1 MKMTKLISLILA
13 VVMVLGVLC
22 SCGNSKKNETSSS
35 KVASDGEAVSETSS
49 ATVDTSSEATS
60 SEDLRYRTTREEKPA
75 DFKYKNVR
83 IACIGDSITQ
93 GSGTYSGYRYYLYR
107 DLISNG
113 ATFTYV
119 GSERSADP
127 RLPGNYQFH
136 GGYGGAFIGP
146 NTDGK
151 NRSTYDH
158 LGNYLGGGADIA
170 LIMIG
175 HNNYFH
181 RIDVDNMTEVYS
193 NFVRRICELSPGI
206 TVYCA
211 TIVNSAK
218 GTAPDTEKGYDE
230 NGINKLLPSIVENL
244 CKEGLD
250 VRFVDLRA
258 KSNLSGETGDFD
270 GGDNTHPNEQ
280 GQEKMAAVW
289 CDAIL
294 DQVLE
299 INDKGD
305 KSAEKVIRP
314 SSIAISEKSL
324 SVFKDSKIRLSATV
338 KPSDAKCTG
347 VMWESSD
354 ESVATVDTFGVVS
367 GLKSGT
373 ATITAKTIDGGIADT
388 CEVTVSKDE
397 SAPSYKTF
405 LSEQFTKDAWDGEE
419 AAGFGGGG
427 WYRYFPGGNA
437 KSVTTKVAYEAGNNF
452 MINMAYAAE
461 QNVGISTTNPGYFVS
476 FSYGE
481 YELRVFNCGGT
492 VKLFKNGA
500 EVGSKTTEYKLKRH
514 LYGMSYR
521 DGKITVHCDY
531 ETLFTVKGKLPT
543 SSKITVVSSEPS
555 RVSHI
560 QAIIIR
566 KANS

>member
-1 MKMTKLISLILA
+1 MKTTRILSLILA
-13 VVMVLGVLC
+13 VVMMLGIFC
-22 SCGNSKKNETSSS
+22 SCDKDNDTASTDNTPSKDE
-35 KVASDGEAVSETSS
+35 VVSTISE
-49 ATVDTSSEATS
+49 DEATS
-60 SEDLRYRTTREEKPA
+60 SETTSVDTRYRTTREKKPA
-75 DFKYKNVR
+75 NFKYKNVR

-127 RLPGNYQFH
+127 RLPGEYQVH

-170 LIMIG
+170 LVMIG

-181 RIDVDNMTEVYS
+181 RIDVDNISEVYG
-193 NFVRRICELSPGI
+193 NFIRRICELSPGI

-230 NGINKLLPSIVENL
+230 NGINKLLPSIVAGL
-244 CKEGLD
+244 CQDGLD

-258 KSNLSGETGDFD
+258 ESNLSGETGDFD

-289 CDAIL
+289 CNAIL

-305 KSAEKVIRP
+305 NNAAKVIRP
-314 SSIAISEKSL
+314 SSINLSDDKI
-324 SVFKDSKIRLSATV
+324 SVFTGNKVRLSATV

-354 ESVATVDTFGVVS
+354 ESIATVDTFGLVS
-367 GLKSGT
+367 GVKSGT
-373 ATITAKTIDGGIADT
+373 ATITAKTIDGGIAAT
-388 CEVTVSKDE
+388 CELTVSKDE
-397 SAPSYKTF
+397 NAPKYKT
-405 LSEQFTKDAWDGEE
+405 LVSEQFTKEAWEGEE
-419 AAGFGGGG
+419 AGGFGGGG
-427 WYRYFPGGNA
+427 WYRYFPGGSA
-437 KSVTTKVAYEAGNNF
+437 KTVTSKTAYEAGSNF
-452 MINMAYAAE
+452 MVNMAYAAE
-461 QNVGISTTNPGYFVS
+461 QNVGISTTNPNYYVS
-476 FSYGE
+476 FTYGD

-492 VKLFKNGA
+492 VKLFKNGS
-500 EVGSKTTEYKLKRH
+500 ELDSKTTEYKLKRH
-514 LYGMSYR
+514 LYGMSYK

-531 ETLFTVKGKLPT
+531 ETLFTVKGSMPT
-543 SSKITVVSSEPS
+543 SSKITVTSSEPS
-555 RVSHI
+555 RISHI

-566 KANS
+566 KAD

>member
-1 MKMTKLISLILA
+1 MKKMRILSIILA
-13 VVMVLGVLC
+13 VVMMLGVLC
-22 SCGNSKKNETSSS
+22 SCDKDKDSTSADITSS
-35 KVASDGEAVSETSS
+35 KGEVVS
-49 ATVDTSSEATS
+49 TVSGDEATS
-60 SEDLRYRTTREEKPA
+60 SESTTSVDTRYRTTREKKSA

-127 RLPGNYQFH
+127 RLPSDYQAH

-158 LGNYLGGGADIA
+158 LGNYLGSGADIA
-170 LIMIG
+170 LVMIG

-181 RIDVDNMTEVYS
+181 RIDVDNISEVYS

-211 TIVNSAK
+211 TIVNSAQ

-230 NGINKLLPSIVENL
+230 NGINKLLPSIVAGL
-244 CKEGLD
+244 CQEGLD

-258 KSNLSGETGDFD
+258 KTNLSGEAGDFD
-270 GGDNTHPNEQ
+270 SGDNTHPNEQ
-280 GQEKMAAVW
+280 GQEKMASVW

-305 KSAEKVIRP
+305 SSAAKVIRP
-314 SSIAISEKSL
+314 SSIKLSDDKA
-324 SVFKDSKIRLSATV
+324 SVFTGNKVRLSATV

-347 VMWESSD
+347 VIWESSD
-354 ESVATVDTFGVVS
+354 ESVATVDTFGLVS
-367 GLKSGT
+367 GVKSGT
-373 ATITAKTIDGGIADT
+373 ATITAKTIDGGIAAT

-397 SAPSYKTF
+397 NAPKYKT
-405 LSEQFTKDAWDGEE
+405 LVSEQFTREAWEGDE
-419 AAGFGGGG
+419 AAGFSGGG
-427 WYRYFPGGNA
+427 WYRYFPGGSA
-437 KSVTTKVAYEAGNNF
+437 KTVTTKTAYDAGSNF
-452 MINMAYAAE
+452 MVNMAYAAE
-461 QNVGISTTNPGYFVS
+461 QNVGISTTNPAYYVS
-476 FSYGE
+476 FAYGD
-481 YELRVFNCGGT
+481 YELRVHNCGGT
-492 VKLFKNGA
+492 VKLFKNGI
-500 EVGSKTTEYKLKRH
+500 EVASKTTEYKLKRH
-514 LYGMSYR
+514 LYGIAYK

-531 ETLFTVKGKLPT
+531 ETLFSVKGSMPT
-543 SSKITVVSSEPS
+543 SSKITVTSSEPS
-555 RVSHI
+555 RISHI

>member
-1 MKMTKLISLILA
+1 MKKIRILSLIVAA
-13 VVMVLGVLC
+13 VMMLCILC
-22 SCGNSKKNETSSS
+22 SCGENKDSVSSDNTSS
-35 KVASDGEAVSETSS
+35 KGEVVSGVSGEEN
-49 ATVDTSSEATS
+49 TSSEATTS
-60 SEDLRYRTTREEKPA
+60 VDTRYRATREQKSA
-75 DFKYKNVR
+75 NFKYKNVR

-127 RLPGNYQFH
+127 RLPSDYQVH

-151 NRSTYDH
+151 NRSTYDY

-170 LIMIG
+170 LVMIG

-181 RIDVDNMTEVYS
+181 RIDVDNMTEVYG
-193 NFVRRICELSPGI
+193 NFIRRICELSPGI

-230 NGINKLLPSIVENL
+230 NGINKLLPSIVDGL

-258 KSNLSGETGDFD
+258 KSNLSGDNGDFD

-305 KSAEKVIRP
+305 NSAKNVIRP
-314 SSIAISEKSL
+314 SSIKLSDSKA
-324 SVFKDSKIRLSATV
+324 SVFTGEKVRLSATV
-338 KPSDAKCTG
+338 KPSDAKCSG
-347 VMWESSD
+347 VIWESSD
-354 ESVATVDTFGVVS
+354 ESIATVDTFGLVS
-367 GLKSGT
+367 GVKSGT
-373 ATITAKTIDGGIADT
+373 VTITGKTIDGGISAT
-388 CEVTVSKDE
+388 CEVTVSKDAN
-397 SAPSYKTF
+397 APKYKT
-405 LSEQFTKDAWDGEE
+405 LVSEPFTKDAWEGDE

-427 WYRYFPGGNA
+427 WYRYFPGGSA
-437 KSVTTKVAYEAGNNF
+437 KTVTSKTAYEAGNNF
-452 MINMAYAAE
+452 MVNMAYAAE
-461 QNVGISTTNPGYFVS
+461 QNVGISTTNPAYYCS
-476 FSYGE
+476 FSYGD

-492 VKLFKNGA
+492 VKLFKNGF
-500 EVGSKTTEYKLKRH
+500 EIESNTSEYKLKRH
-514 LYGMSYR
+514 LYGIIYK

-531 ETLFTVKGKLPT
+531 EPLFTVKGSMPS
-543 SSKITVVSSEPS
+543 SSKITVTSSEPS

-560 QAIIIR
+560 QAIIVR

>member
-1 MKMTKLISLILA
+1 MKKMRILSIILA
-13 VVMVLGVLC
+13 VVMMLGVLC
-22 SCGNSKKNETSSS
+22 SCDKDKDSTSADITSS
-35 KVASDGEAVSETSS
+35 KGEVVS
-49 ATVDTSSEATS
+49 TVSGDEATS
-60 SEDLRYRTTREEKPA
+60 SESTTSVDTRYRTTREKKSA

-127 RLPGNYQFH
+127 RLPSDYQAH

-158 LGNYLGGGADIA
+158 LGNYLGSGADIA
-170 LIMIG
+170 LVMIG

-181 RIDVDNMTEVYS
+181 RIDVDNISEVYS

-211 TIVNSAK
+211 TIVNSAQ

-230 NGINKLLPSIVENL
+230 NGINKLLPSIVAGL
-244 CKEGLD
+244 CQEGLD

-258 KSNLSGETGDFD
+258 KTNLSGEAGDFD
-270 GGDNTHPNEQ
+270 SGDNTHPNEQ

-305 KSAEKVIRP
+305 SSAAKVIRP
-314 SSIAISEKSL
+314 SSIKLSDDKA
-324 SVFKDSKIRLSATV
+324 SVFTGNKVRLSATV

-347 VMWESSD
+347 VIWESSD
-354 ESVATVDTFGVVS
+354 ESVATVDTFGLVS
-367 GLKSGT
+367 GVKSGT
-373 ATITAKTIDGGIADT
+373 ATITAKTIDGGIAAT

-397 SAPSYKTF
+397 NALKYKT
-405 LSEQFTKDAWDGEE
+405 LVSEQFTREAWEGDE
-419 AAGFGGGG
+419 AAGFSGGG
-427 WYRYFPGGNA
+427 WYRYFPGGSA
-437 KSVTTKVAYEAGNNF
+437 KTVTTKTAYDAGSNF
-452 MINMAYAAE
+452 MVNMAYAAE
-461 QNVGISTTNPGYFVS
+461 QNVGISTTNPAYYVS
-476 FSYGE
+476 FAYGD
-481 YELRVFNCGGT
+481 YELRVHNCGGT
-492 VKLFKNGA
+492 VKLFKNGI
-500 EVGSKTTEYKLKRH
+500 EVASKTTEYKLKRH
-514 LYGMSYR
+514 LYGIAYK

-531 ETLFTVKGKLPT
+531 ETLFSVKGSMPT
-543 SSKITVVSSEPS
+543 SSKITITSSEPS
-555 RVSHI
+555 RISHI

>member
-1 MKMTKLISLILA
+1 MKKMRILSIILA
-13 VVMVLGVLC
+13 VVMMLGVLC
-22 SCGNSKKNETSSS
+22 SCDKDKDSTSADITSS
-35 KVASDGEAVSETSS
+35 KGEVVS
-49 ATVDTSSEATS
+49 TVSGDEATS
-60 SEDLRYRTTREEKPA
+60 SESTTSVDTRYRTTREKKSA

-127 RLPGNYQFH
+127 RLPSDYQAH

-158 LGNYLGGGADIA
+158 LGNYLGSGADIA
-170 LIMIG
+170 LVMIG

-181 RIDVDNMTEVYS
+181 RIDVDNISEVYS

-211 TIVNSAK
+211 TIVNSAQ

-230 NGINKLLPSIVENL
+230 NGINKLLPSIVAGL
-244 CKEGLD
+244 CQEGLD

-258 KSNLSGETGDFD
+258 KTNLSGEAGDFD
-270 GGDNTHPNEQ
+270 SGDNTHPNEQ

-289 CDAIL
+289 CDTIL

-305 KSAEKVIRP
+305 SSAAKVIRP
-314 SSIAISEKSL
+314 SSIKLSDDKA
-324 SVFKDSKIRLSATV
+324 SVFTGNKVRLSATV

-347 VMWESSD
+347 VIWESSD
-354 ESVATVDTFGVVS
+354 ESVATVDTFGLVS
-367 GLKSGT
+367 GVKSGT
-373 ATITAKTIDGGIADT
+373 ATITAKTIDGGIAAT

-397 SAPSYKTF
+397 NAPKYKT
-405 LSEQFTKDAWDGEE
+405 LVSEQFTREAWEGDE
-419 AAGFGGGG
+419 AAGFSGGG
-427 WYRYFPGGNA
+427 WYRYFPGGSA
-437 KSVTTKVAYEAGNNF
+437 KTVTTKTAYDAGSNF
-452 MINMAYAAE
+452 MVNMAYAAE
-461 QNVGISTTNPGYFVS
+461 QNVGISTTNPAYYVS
-476 FSYGE
+476 FAYGD
-481 YELRVFNCGGT
+481 YELRVHNCGGT
-492 VKLFKNGA
+492 VKLFKNGI
-500 EVGSKTTEYKLKRH
+500 EVASKTTEYKLKRH
-514 LYGMSYR
+514 LYGIAYK

-531 ETLFTVKGKLPT
+531 ETLFSVKGSMPT
-543 SSKITVVSSEPS
+543 SSKITVTSSEPS
-555 RVSHI
+555 RISHI